1 MKFVVHF
8 PEQTIEVDDH
18 NDHCMDKR
26 SAEFFATS
34 TVVADS
40 VEVWL

>member
-8 PEQTIEVDDH
+8 PEQTIEVDDM
-18 NDHCMDKR
+18 DGHCTDKE
-26 SAEFFATS
+26 SAEFFAS
-34 TVVADS
+34 SKVEADS